1 MSVSAITSQP
11 VATPQTTLDGT
22 QAGALPAPLQAVA
35 SNFNSLG
42 QALQAG
48 DLAGAQQAFA
58 ALVQSVPAGAVPS
71 GAPQDQSVG
80 ADMVALGQSL
90 QAGDLGGAQQA
101 FANLQQ
107 ALRSAEQAHGG
118 GRGHHH
124 GRAGAAG
131 GSGDGGSDSAGGVGD
146 AASSD
151 PSDPTASS
159 TVTQQVT
166 VPNADGTITVTITYA
181 DGSSVRTVQPNSN
194 PTTTSALD
202 PANAGQR
209 DALLQAQAQAS
220 TA

>member
-1 MSVSAITSQP
+1 MSVSAIASNP
-11 VATPQTTLDGT
+11 LLTPQTTPDG
-22 QAGALPAPLQAVA
+22 AAALPGPLQAVA
-35 SNFNSLG
+35 TNFNSLG

-71 GAPQDQSVG
+71 GAPQDQTVG

-90 QAGDLGGAQQA
+90 QAGDLSGAQQA
-101 FANLQQ
+101 FTNLQQ
-107 ALRSAEQAHGG
+107 ALRSADQAHGS

-124 GRAGAAG
+124 GRVG
-131 GSGDGGSDSAGGVGD
+131 GSGGGGGGGAGDVADLG
-146 AASSD
+146 ASD
-151 PSDPTASS
+151 PSDATASS
-159 TVTQQVT
+159 TVTQQVS
-166 VPNADGTITVTITYA
+166 VPNPDGTVTLTITYA
-181 DGSSVRTVQPNSN
+181 DGTTVRTIQPGAA
-194 PTTTSALD
+194 PTSTSALD